1 MPRVADRLDASFLRR
16 LNRPWVAILAVTAI
30 AAVVR
35 MWGLSSPPS
44 LVFDENYY
52 AKAACIFVG
61 GTDEVCRVES
71 PNERAF
77 REQEWDVG
85 SFVHTPL
92 GKWTI
97 PYLLRHTA
105 YHVLDHT
112 WEMQDRDLTGE
123 ASPR

>member
-1 MPRVADRLDASFLRR
+1 MADRADAPFLRR

-35 MWGLSSPPS
+35 MWGLSNPPS

-52 AKAACIFVG
+52 AKAACIFG
-61 GTDEVCRVES
+61 GGSNEVCRIGS

-77 REQEWDVG
+77 RDHAWDVG
-85 SFVHTPL
+85 SFVHPPR

-97 PYLLRHTA
+97 ALGIKARI
-105 YHVLDHT
+105 
-112 WEMQDRDLTGE
+112 DRGEPIGRSGAAFLT
-123 ASPR
+123 RD